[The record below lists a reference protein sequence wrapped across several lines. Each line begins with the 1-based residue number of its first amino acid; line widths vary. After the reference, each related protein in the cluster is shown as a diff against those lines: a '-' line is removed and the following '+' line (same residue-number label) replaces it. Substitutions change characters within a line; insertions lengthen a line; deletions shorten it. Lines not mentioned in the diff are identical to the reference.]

1 MWRKLLFPTI
11 ILLGAIILGC
21 NSAERKVSE
30 FAQASDKKA
39 SPEQQPPPPPSDGA
53 RRITVSEAQE
63 LVKSGKA
70 VVIDVR
76 NQAAYDQGHIQG
88 ARLIPAMEILNHV
101 DELPHDKTIVTYCS

>member
-1 MWRKLLFPTI
+1 MWRNLLFPTI

-30 FAQASDKKA
+30 FAQAADKKT
-39 SPEQQPPPPPSDGA
+39 SPEQPSPPSDGA
-53 RRITVSEAQE
+53 RRITVTETQE
-63 LVKSGKA
+63 LVKKGQA
-70 VVIDVR
+70 VIIDVR

-88 ARLIPAMEILNHV
+88 AKLIPSAEILNHV

>member
-11 ILLGAIILGC
+11 ILFGAIILGC

-30 FAQASDKKA
+30 FTQASDKKA
-39 SPEQQPPPPPSDGA
+39 SPEQPAPPSDGA
-53 RRITVSEAQE
+53 RRITVAEAQE

-76 NQAAYDQGHIQG
+76 NQAAYDMGHIQG
-88 ARLIPAMEILNHV
+88 AKLIPAGEILNHV
-101 DELPHDKTIVTYCS
+101 DELPKDKTIVTYCS

>member
-39 SPEQQPPPPPSDGA
+39 SPEQQPAPPSDGA
-53 RRITVSEAQE
+53 RRITLPEAQE
-63 LVKSGKA
+63 LVKKGQA

-76 NQAAYDQGHIQG
+76 NQAAYDLGHIQG
-88 ARLIPAMEILNHV
+88 ARLIPAGEILNHV
-101 DELPHDKTIVTYCS
+101 DELPRDKTIVTYCS

>member
-1 MWRKLLFPTI
+1 MWRNLLFPTI

-30 FAQASDKKA
+30 FAQAADKKA
-39 SPEQQPPPPPSDGA
+39 SPEQSSPPSDGA
-53 RRITVSEAQE
+53 RRITVAETQE
-63 LVKSGKA
+63 LVKKGQA
-70 VVIDVR
+70 VIIDVR

-88 ARLIPAMEILNHV
+88 AKLIPSAEILNHV